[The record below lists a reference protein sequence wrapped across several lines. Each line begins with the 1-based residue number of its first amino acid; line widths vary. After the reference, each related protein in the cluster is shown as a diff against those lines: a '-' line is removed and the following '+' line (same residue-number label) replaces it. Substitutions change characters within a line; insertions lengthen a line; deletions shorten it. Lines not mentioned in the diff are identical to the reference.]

1 MCSLRELCSL
11 FSLSIVILLFV
22 LLFFI
27 TSSSSIFMHGNQQIA
42 TASSSEEEDNGLETF
57 QKGFCGLNAKPNHA
71 EYITEYVLPQTC
83 EMPLGIAVDIEENKV
98 WYVSTNKGLLGSY
111 DIEERKFDQEQQIPE
126 WSSRE
131 NLRKFSQVWDIDID
145 NRKEGGDIWF
155 TDEKQNAIWRY
166 IKSSNTFEMYIVPGK
181 SEDFETTYPISMKFD
196 PNDDNLIYF
205 VGMFMP
211 SLWIAEIDKLEN
223 GTSKGINEIPI
234 PTDGF
239 QGIDPVYIA
248 TGSVAFDQGK
258 DKEEDDDDAV
268 WISMMA
274 YGYKGQL
281 FRYDLDTK
289 SFDVFDLPAELNS
302 PWGLTID
309 DDNGNLWVT
318 NAGTSI
324 FYRFD
329 PIIEE
334 DREEEETAMDDNNV
348 DDDIENVEIEKF
360 VTSKASPR
368 IFGKLPENSSERD
381 FQNRYYTLPSLIEKS
396 DDGSVW
402 FNEQHGNKI
411 SKFDPST
418 RTLIE
423 YWVPTQNRLWGSC
436 SNDDDNS
443 SNYNN
448 NNNDTCG
455 IANVLQFSTL
465 QNDNNDREDEQIWFT
480 EWSENKIGRL
490 EVIEE
495 EDLPF
500 SIDVFESDEEL
511 IMERGEKEK
520 IKLTVKAAS
529 ESPLSSTVNNLRL
542 IASGTFTSSGDLG
555 NSTGYFD
562 ESSSISMDEGEEQEV
577 SFEFIPSA
585 DLKPGDYILMIGAEN
600 DSISYLKAV
609 KIKIV

>member
-1 MCSLRELCSL
+1 
-11 FSLSIVILLFV
+11 
-22 LLFFI
+22 
-27 TSSSSIFMHGNQQIA
+27 MHGNQQNAI
-42 TASSSEEEDNGLETF
+42 ASSSEDKEQDNGLETF
-57 QKGFCGLNAKPNHA
+57 QKGFCGLNAKPNYS
-71 EYITEYVLPQTC
+71 EYIAEYVLLQFC
-83 EMPLGIAVDIEENKV
+83 EMPLGIAFDSKEDKV
-98 WYVSTNKGLLGSY
+98 WYVSTKKGLLGSY
-111 DIEERKFDQEQQIPE
+111 DIEENRFNQEKQIPN
-126 WSSRE
+126 WKSRE
-131 NLRKFSQVWDIDID
+131 SNREFSQVWDVDID
-145 NRKEGGDIWF
+145 NTKDGDIWF

-166 IKSSNTFEMYIVPGK
+166 IKSSNAFEMYIVPDK
-181 SEDFETTYPISMKFD
+181 SEGFGTTYPISMEFD
-196 PNDDNLIYF
+196 PNDENIIYF
-205 VGMFMP
+205 VGMFSP
-211 SLWIAEIDKLEN
+211 SLWIAEINKLEN
-223 GTSKGINEIPI
+223 GTSKGIFEIPI

-248 TGSVAFDQGK
+248 TGSVAFDHGEGE
-258 DKEEDDDDAV
+258 EEDDDDAV
-268 WISMMA
+268 WTSIMV

-281 FRYDLDTK
+281 FRYNLDTK
-289 SFDVFDLPAELNS
+289 SFDIFDLPAELNS
-302 PWGLTID
+302 PWGLTVD

-318 NAGTSI
+318 NAGTSM
-324 FYRFD
+324 FYKFD

-334 DREEEETAMDDNNV
+334 DREEETAMDDNNV

-381 FQNRYYTLPSLIEKS
+381 FQNRYYTLPSLIKKS

-411 SKFDPST
+411 SKFNPST

-436 SNDDDNS
+436 SNDDDDS
-443 SNYNN
+443 SNYN

-455 IANVLQFSTL
+455 IANVLQFSIS

-495 EDLPF
+495 DLPF

-511 IMERGEKEK
+511 TIDRGEKEK
-520 IKLTVKAAS
+520 IKLRVKAAS
-529 ESPLSSTVNNLRL
+529 ESSPSSYVDDLRL
-542 IASGTFTSSGDLG
+542 IASGTFTSSGDIG
-555 NSTGYFD
+555 NSTAYFAGQ
-562 ESSSISMDEGEEQEV
+562 SSSISMDEGEEQEV

-585 DLKPGDYILMIGAEN
+585 DLKPGDYTLMIGAEN

-609 KIKIV
+609 KIKIT